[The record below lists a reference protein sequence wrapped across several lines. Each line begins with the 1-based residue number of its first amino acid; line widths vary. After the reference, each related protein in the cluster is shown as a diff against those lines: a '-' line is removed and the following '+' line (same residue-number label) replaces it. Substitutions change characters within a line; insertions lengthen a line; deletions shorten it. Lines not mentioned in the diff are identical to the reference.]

1 MIHAT
6 KIRLILDFG
15 IQLLL
20 FILLA
25 IQLIFHPN
33 LSSLLYYG
41 SIFGMLLS
49 LWQIIHAVYVVRKYQ
64 DWHRK
69 QYLSN
74 MKQLLAYGLLTLFVG
89 FFMILTSFGF
99 LAPFFYFSMHIL
111 HWVVCG
117 VVLFLAIKY
126 FRTSFQRLYQYF
138 YGPKSFWDLK

>member
-6 KIRLILDFG
+6 KYRLILDVG

-20 FILLA
+20 FILLI
-25 IQLIFHPN
+25 IQIIIHPN
-33 LSSLLYYG
+33 ANGILYYA
-41 SIFGMLLS
+41 SIFGMILS

-74 MKQLLAYGLLTLFVG
+74 MKQVLAYGLMTLFVG

-99 LAPFFYFSMHIL
+99 LTPFFLFTVHIL
-111 HWVVCG
+111 HWVVCA
-117 VVLFLAIKY
+117 VVLFLALKY
-126 FRTSFQRLYQYF
+126 FKISFQRLYQYF